1 MAATKAEK
9 AGSILL
15 AALAL
20 PGVAQAETPP
30 EQASFSVKYLDYHDW
45 QPGLDR
51 IRVRSPAAELVLPV
65 AGEWSLRGSYVVDS
79 VSGASPRY
87 HTAVSGASR
96 FDEKRHAGDV
106 AVTRYFPRASV
117 TVAAGRSSE
126 TDYVSEFTSVRG
138 TLSSADNNTTWMFG
152 TGVANDRIDPVNDA
166 VQGERK
172 HTNDFM
178 LGVTQVMSQRD
189 VAQVL
194 LGFARGRG
202 YYSMPYKYVDNRPR
216 KHNQHS
222 LMLRWNHRLE
232 NREATSRTSYRYF
245 GDTYGIRAH
254 TLLQE
259 YAHEFAGGWT
269 VTPSLRAHTQSAAH
283 FYFDPVYDPVFGPP
297 FPPAFDFRAQ
307 RHSTADQRLSAFG
320 ALTLGLKVEK
330 AIGEDSSVEVK
341 LEQYKQ
347 RGAWR
352 LFGSG
357 SPGLK
362 DFRARSIVVG
372 WTTRW

>member
-1 MAATKAEK
+1 MAATRAEK

-20 PGVAQAETPP
+20 PGVARAETPP
-30 EQASFSVKYLDYHDW
+30 EYASFSVKYLNYHDW

-51 IRVRSPAAELVLPV
+51 IRVRSPAAELVLPI
-65 AGEWSLRGSYVVDS
+65 AGDWSLRAGYVVDS

-96 FDEKRHAGDV
+96 FDEKRHAGDI

-126 TDYVSEFTSVRG
+126 TDYLSEFASVRG

-166 VQGERK
+166 VKGERK
-172 HTNDFM
+172 HTNDFL

-283 FYFDPVYDPVFGPP
+283 FYFDPVYDPDFGPP
-297 FPPAFDFRAQ
+297 FPPGFDFRAQ
-307 RHSTADQRLSAFG
+307 RHMTADQRLSAFG

-330 AIGEDSSVEVK
+330 TIGEDSSVEVK

-352 LFGSG
+352 LFGAG
-357 SPGLK
+357 SPGLQ